1 MGSLSQSIGVLGGSF
16 DPVHFG
22 HLRLAQEARD
32 FLNLS
37 EVRFIP
43 AGHPPHRGPAKV
55 SDVHRIAMLEIA
67 TKNNPSFRVD
77 PRELGQLEP
86 TYTIDT
92 LQSIRKEIG
101 DQIPLVLFIG
111 ADQFL
116 LMHTW
121 KRWQELTDIAH
132 LLVAMRPNTE
142 PFSPGNLMPEV
153 RTWYQTHQSDDPGA
167 AKQKP
172 AGNIFLLGLTP
183 LAISSTAIRATIAAG
198 QSPRYLLPDC
208 VLDYIHTHNLYTEE
222 GNIHH

>member
-1 MGSLSQSIGVLGGSF
+1 VDSLSQSIGVLGGSF
-16 DPVHFG
+16 DPIHFA

-37 EVRFIP
+37 EVRLVP

-55 SDVHRIAMLEIA
+55 SDVHRVAMLEIA

-77 PRELGQLEP
+77 SRELGQTEP

-101 DQIPLVLFIG
+101 DQISLVLFVG

-121 KRWQELTDIAH
+121 KRWPELTDIAH
-132 LLVAMRPNTE
+132 LLVAMRPSTE
-142 PFSPGNLMPEV
+142 PFSPSNLTPDV
-153 RTWYQTHQSDDPGA
+153 RAWYQAHQSDDPNTV
-167 AKQKP
+167 KQKP
-172 AGNIFLLGLTP
+172 SGHIFMLGLTP

-198 QSPRYLLPDC
+198 ESPRYLLPDC
-208 VLDYIHTHNLYTEE
+208 VLDYIHTHNLYT
-222 GNIHH
+222 

>member
-1 MGSLSQSIGVLGGSF
+1 
-16 DPVHFG
+16 
-22 HLRLAQEARD
+22 LRLAQEASE
-32 FLNLS
+32 FLNLG

-43 AGHPPHRGPAKV
+43 AGRPPHRGPAKV
-55 SDVHRIAMLEIA
+55 SDVHRLAMLDCAMQGNSNFCVDSREIGK
-67 TKNNPSFRVD
+67 TES
-77 PRELGQLEP
+77 
-86 TYTIDT
+86 TYSIDT
-92 LQSIRKEIG
+92 LHSLRTQIG
-101 DQIPLVLFIG
+101 TATPLVLFIG

-132 LLVAMRPNTE
+132 LLVAMRPSTE

-153 RTWYQTHQSDDPGA
+153 RAWYQAHQSDDPGA

-198 QSPRYLLPDC
+198 QSPRYLLPDA
-208 VLDYIHTHNLYTEE
+208 VLDYIRAHNLYT
-222 GNIHH
+222 